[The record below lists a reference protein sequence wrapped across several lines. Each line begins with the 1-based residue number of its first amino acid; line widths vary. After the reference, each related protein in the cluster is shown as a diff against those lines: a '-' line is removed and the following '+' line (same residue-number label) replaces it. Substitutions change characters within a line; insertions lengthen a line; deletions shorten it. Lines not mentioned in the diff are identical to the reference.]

1 MSAAGLLKGQRSGNL
16 FSLMISPGHA
26 SQLKDGAASIRP
38 PAFTALLAQLEC
50 ASAGPN
56 LAPSSRA
63 ASMCSKGSTEMMLAE
78 GFLEHPVYDVESGI
92 QPLITPSGIG
102 AEMR

>member
-1 MSAAGLLKGQRSGNL
+1 MT
-16 FSLMISPGHA
+16 
-26 SQLKDGAASIRP
+26 RP
-38 PAFTALLAQLEC
+38 PAAKGLLILFGC

-56 LAPSSRA
+56 LAPASRA

-78 GFLEHPVYDVESGI
+78 GFLEQPVYDVELGI
-92 QPLITPSGIG
+92 QPLITPSGTG

>member
-1 MSAAGLLKGQRSGNL
+1 MSEAGALEGQCSGNL
-16 FSLMISPGHA
+16 LDEVQGGPLAGKWGALMARAPA
-26 SQLKDGAASIRP
+26 LKD
-38 PAFTALLAQLEC
+38 LLTQLGC

-56 LAPSSRA
+56 LAPPSRA

-78 GFLEHPVYDVESGI
+78 GFLEQPVYDVESGI